1 MDKSASRT
9 AELVAAVRAGHRRH
23 EGATLF
29 DDPWAEMFL
38 GPVWSTVV
46 RYGWLYRLVSE
57 RVLRS
62 LRPVQGQIL
71 LRAQFNLQT
80 AQAAIDRGI
89 RQFLL
94 LGAGFDSFALRCC
107 AQNLPVRVFELDHP
121 ATQQQK
127 LTHLAAREVDLQ
139 TKAQTQ
145 FIAIDFERTA
155 PHDLLL
161 AHGWNPSQP
170 AHVSWMGTTYY
181 LAPEAIEH
189 TLVSL
194 RGVLCSG
201 SEVIVDH
208 GLPLDQ
214 LDPQTRDE
222 LTQLMAFVASRS
234 EPMRSLFTPHEFD
247 VLGARAGYEVIE
259 SLASDQIRSRLI
271 PPNCPVPFSAFS
283 RLVRLGVHS
292 RTRGGSGLS
301 EAG

>member
-23 EGATLF
+23 EGGTLF

-46 RYGWLYRLVSE
+46 RHRWLYRLVAE

-80 AQAAIDRGI
+80 AQAAIDRGV

-94 LGAGFDSFALRCC
+94 LGAGFDSFALRCSE
-107 AQNLPVRVFELDHP
+107 QNLPVRIFELDHP
-121 ATQQQK
+121 ATQQHK
-127 LTHLAAREVDLQ
+127 LTYLSGRGVDMQ

-161 AHGWNPSQP
+161 AYGWNPAQP

-189 TLVSL
+189 TLMSL
-194 RGVLCSG
+194 RGVLCAG

-214 LDPQTRDE
+214 LDPQTREE
-222 LTQLMAFVASRS
+222 LAQLMAFVASRG
-234 EPMRSLFTPHEFD
+234 EPMRSLFPCPVFD
-247 VLGARAGYEVIE
+247 AMGERAGYEVME
-259 SLASDQIRSRLI
+259 SLISDEIRARLI

-283 RLVRLGVHS
+283 RLVRLGV
-292 RTRGGSGLS
+292 RGNTRG
-301 EAG
+301 